1 MRGFKSHW
9 YFNILFFLPSFLF
22 AQIDSTQIKK
32 PLQKNALEGPV
43 HYEAQCIQNFIQ
55 EKKTVLLGK
64 AKVSYQDM
72 TLQAGKITVNWDT
85 RTLLAE
91 DVPETLWVKNANG
104 DSVQSIQMK
113 GLPEFSQGQDVMR
126 GEVMTY
132 NFNTRK
138 GRVLRGRTA
147 YEDGFYRGEILKM
160 NSSRILHVA
169 EGKFTTCAL
178 DTHPHFLFWSKQM
191 KILINDMVI
200 AKPIVFF
207 VGRIPVFALPFAAFP
222 VKKGR
227 HSGFLIPRYGESS
240 LQGRYLRGIGYYWA
254 PNDYFDIKPS
264 LDFFETGGFLFRT
277 DIRYHVR
284 YRLSGSVSS
293 SLTQSNF
300 KVGGVQ
306 GKRWDLNFSHRQE
319 ISPSAQLSA
328 SGSLV
333 SSGSFYRELSSSREH
348 RLQRDL
354 RSNATLVKRFGS
366 NWSMTV
372 NFNQTRRL
380 DTDEVTESFPQI
392 AIRSGQLAWFKKP
405 VSKGSTPSEIR
416 WYHQIYSSYSSQ
428 LLFRRQKK
436 PIGKEYFEQQSKG
449 WDHTFRLS
457 STQKLFGWLNVSPS
471 FNYQQTWFDKRKIR
485 RLNPNTNTF
494 DTQFESGFFIRHLY
508 DASLS
513 MGTKVYGVFYP
524 PLLKAFAFRHVMT
537 PTLSYTVQPDF
548 SSPRYGYYETVEDT
562 LGKSHTF
569 DRYEGILFSATP
581 RIGRKGLNIG
591 LQNLFQMKIGEGE
604 KAKRID
610 LFNYNISTSYNWKAK
625 VYKLSDF
632 SSSFHATPFSGLS
645 LDFRATHSPY
655 QINTKGEKVDTL
667 LIYKIDWTNWKS
679 ITKAQWL
686 RLTHFTTEVSFRFRG
701 KTGSGSS
708 QLIESEGSEL
718 ENLQNVRG
726 DRFEL
731 DERRMDLSIPWSFS
745 GALAYSENRSNPF
758 SVKKTFWLRT
768 GVEFQLTRNWKVA
781 YRGQYDFMLKK
792 LVSQDIELYRDLHC
806 WEATILWT
814 PTGYNK
820 RFYFRIN
827 IKSPML
833 KDLKFEKGTGRTGL
847 YGY

>member
-1 MRGFKSHW
+1 M
-9 YFNILFFLPSFLF
+9 
-22 AQIDSTQIKK
+22 QTKK
-32 PLQKNALEGPV
+32 PLQTKELEGPV
-43 HYEAQCIQNFIQ
+43 YYEAQCIQNFIQ

-64 AKVSYQDM
+64 AKISYQDM
-72 TLQAGKITVNWDT
+72 ILQAGKITVDWDT

-91 DVPETLWVKNANG
+91 GLPETLWVKNANG
-104 DSVQSIQMK
+104 DSVFTVQMA
-113 GLPEFSQGQDVMR
+113 GLPEFAQGEDVMR

-132 NFNTRK
+132 NFNTRR

-160 NSSRILHVA
+160 TNPKTLHVA
-169 EGKFTTCAL
+169 EGKFTTCPL

-200 AKPIVFF
+200 ARPIVFF
-207 VGRIPVFALPFAAFP
+207 VGRIPVLALPFAVFP

-227 HSGFLIPRYGESS
+227 HSGFLIPRYGEST

-254 PNDYFDIKPS
+254 PNDYFDIKPT

-277 DIRYHVR
+277 DVRYQVR
-284 YRLSGSVSS
+284 YRLSGAISGSV
-293 SLTQSNF
+293 TQSNF

-333 SSGSFYRELSSSREH
+333 SSGNFYRELSSSREH

-354 RSNATLVKRFGS
+354 RSNVTLVKRFGS
-366 NWSMTV
+366 TWSVTV

-392 AIRSGQLAWFKKP
+392 AIRSGQLPWFRKP
-405 VSKGSTPSEIR
+405 APKGKTQPEMR

-428 LLFRRQKK
+428 LLFRRQTR
-436 PIGKEYFEQQSKG
+436 PVGDQYVEQQSKG
-449 WDHTFRLS
+449 WDHSFRFS
-457 STQKLFGWLNVSPS
+457 STQKLFGWLNVTPS
-471 FNYQQTWFDKRKIR
+471 LNYQQTWFDRRKIR
-485 RLNPNTNTF
+485 VLDPKTNTF
-494 DTQFESGFFIRHLY
+494 DTRFESGLFIRHLY
-508 DASLS
+508 DASVG

-524 PLLKAFAFRHVMT
+524 PGIKSLAFRHVMT

-548 SSPRYGYYETVEDT
+548 SSKRYGYYEIVEDT
-562 LGKSHTF
+562 TGKVYTF
-569 DRYEGILFSATP
+569 DRYEGILFSSTP
-581 RIGRKGLNIG
+581 RMGRKGLHIG
-591 LQNLFQMKIGEGE
+591 LQNLFQMKMGEGE

-610 LFNYNISTSYNWKAK
+610 LFNYNLSTAYNWKAK
-625 VYKLSDF
+625 QFKLSDF
-632 SSSFHATPFSGLS
+632 SSSFHATPFSNLS
-645 LDFRATHSPY
+645 LDLRATHSPY
-655 QINTKGEKVDTL
+655 RVNAKGAPVDTL
-667 LIYKIDWTNWKS
+667 LIHQVDWTNWKS
-679 ITKAQWL
+679 ITKTQWL
-686 RLTHFTTEVSFRFRG
+686 RLTHFTTEVSFQFRG
-701 KTGSGSS
+701 KTGSGKS
-708 QLIESEGSEL
+708 QPEETSLPAQKSDL
-718 ENLQNVRG
+718 EDLQNVRG

-731 DERRMDLSIPWSFS
+731 EDARRMDLSIPWSLS
-745 GALAYSENRSNPF
+745 GTLSYSENRSNPF
-758 SVKKTFWLRT
+758 SIQKTFWCRT
-768 GVEFQLTRNWKVA
+768 TLDFQLTRNWKVGYHA
-781 YRGQYDFMLKK
+781 QYDFMLKK
-792 LVSQDIELYRDLHC
+792 VVSQDIELYRDLHC

-820 RFYFRIN
+820 RLYFRIN

-833 KDLKFEKGTGRTGL
+833 KDLKFEKGTGRMGL